1 MGLMDADGFITFVD
15 VGNLLTSSH
24 TLGGGI
30 PPSIYTMVSW
40 LVVYLFPSEKYE
52 FVNGKHYPIYEMDNE
67 RCLKPPISHYI
78 PNISLI
84 YP

>member
-15 VGNLLTSSH
+15 VGNLLTSTH

-30 PPSIYTMVSW
+30 
-40 LVVYLFPSEKYE
+40 LVYLYPSEKYE
-52 FVNGKHYPIYEMDNE
+52 FVNGKHYPIYDMDNE

-78 PNISLI
+78 PNIS
-84 YP
+84 PSVME

>member
-30 PPSIYTMVSW
+30 PPINLYNGF
-40 LVVYLFPSEKYE
+40 LV
-52 FVNGKHYPIYEMDNE
+52 GGIPIP
-67 RCLKPPISHYI
+67 L
-78 PNISLI
+78 
-84 YP
+84 